1 MLATFKTIGLVSALT
16 AGVVTAY
23 DLPQARDAAQPG
35 GKTFY
40 DRVLP
45 SEPIA
50 APKALI
56 VAIAIPE
63 HTGSVKQE
71 GKGDALPGATAA
83 CAAQTWPN
91 ISRDCVAAE
100 NGTEVRKPVRTITME
115 KRDSANV
122 STLVRLPAR

>member
-23 DLPQARDAAQPG
+23 DLPQARDAAQPA

-45 SEPIA
+45 SEPVD
-50 APKALI
+50 APRATTVALT
-56 VAIAIPE
+56 IPE
-63 HTGSVKQE
+63 HTGSVKQD
-71 GKGDALPGATAA
+71 GKGDALRGADTG

-91 ISRDCVAAE
+91 ISRDCVVSE
-100 NGTEVRKPVRTITME
+100 NGAPVRKPIRTITIE
-115 KRDSANV
+115 KRDSANS